1 MLAENPHPSPSGLV
15 GGSGNCSIS
24 YNASEGT
31 GGKDLN
37 FTDADRMDSIRA
49 SLGLLVEVAE
59 KLNAASLIPIY
70 SMAVPFDPIV
80 AAHRGYPGL
89 ISEGQTF
96 TEAEVVE
103 KLKNVTWMRYYEW
116 FQSNGWSESIGM
128 SIENVI
134 NETANHDLPVMAHA
148 YGNYIL
154 YLTML
159 IAVLTSSPVYTCT
172 PLTAS

>member
-1 MLAENPHPSPSGLV
+1 
-15 GGSGNCSIS
+15 
-24 YNASEGT
+24 
-31 GGKDLN
+31 
-37 FTDADRMDSIRA
+37 
-49 SLGLLVEVAE
+49 
-59 KLNAASLIPIY
+59 
-70 SMAVPFDPIV
+70 
-80 AAHRGYPGL
+80 
-89 ISEGQTF
+89 
-96 TEAEVVE
+96 
-103 KLKNVTWMRYYEW
+103 MRYYEW